1 MNLGG
6 RVNLQF
12 LQSGIAIVLLKMNV
26 LLFRKNTIMTS
37 VLCFTF
43 LTVSE
48 DRRGPSYELLMA
60 AEMIRLLVL
69 LEF

>member
-1 MNLGG
+1 
-6 RVNLQF
+6 
-12 LQSGIAIVLLKMNV
+12 
-26 LLFRKNTIMTS
+26 LFRNNTIMTS